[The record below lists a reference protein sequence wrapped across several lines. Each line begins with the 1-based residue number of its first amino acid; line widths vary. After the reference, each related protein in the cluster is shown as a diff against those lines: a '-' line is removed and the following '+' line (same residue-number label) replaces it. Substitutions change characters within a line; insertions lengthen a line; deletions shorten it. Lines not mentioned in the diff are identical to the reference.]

1 MDLISKLVF
10 RALFA
15 SNRSRCSHGSRR
27 RSLLELT
34 GLISKPVFRWFENE
48 SNEALSGRKIPGPS
62 SFDIFEGHSKATML
76 LIFNNAA
83 QGILSSFFFKYAVQ
97 KPYISFMDSITMGFG
112 IGLSGRGRYQLITER
127 SVLAMPENG
136 IGLFPD
142 VGFCI
147 YSSTNSR
154 KRISCERLEA
164 ANALK
169 KQMLAEVI
177 YSDEDRKFDKDI
189 TVGLICSELLNLAEY
204 NVHMAKLLDGGRN
217 KLAARLGSPE
227 SLQQLVEGG
236 NVGHLHKLLG
246 IESSSQDAEGLIVL
260 NIGSYMGGVDL
271 WWTCKSSYPN
281 QRNYEGG
288 ITLAG
293 VTEAEVRTKEEM
305 ASFLLRG
312 SLACAIGST
321 NMNSQSRAF
330 LEHGIPDSPE
340 MVVEL
345 MQK

>member
-1 MDLISKLVF
+1 MRAFVF
-10 RALFA
+10 DFQPQDPENIYVALA
-15 SNRSRCSHGSRR
+15 
-27 RSLLELT
+27 
-34 GLISKPVFRWFENE
+34 
-48 SNEALSGRKIPGPS
+48 ALSGRKIPVQDSGDVNDSADEAKLIENMGLSKEVNGSSEYGGEDENGTTFNDTDQADTDDNDDNKPEHPGEVSKYERNLELLNIMTHSIFLSPS

-83 QGILSSFFFKYAVQ
+83 QGILSSFFFKYA
-97 KPYISFMDSITMGFG
+97 
-112 IGLSGRGRYQLITER
+112 
-127 SVLAMPENG
+127 A
-136 IGLFPD
+136 
-142 VGFCI
+142 
-147 YSSTNSR
+147 
-154 KRISCERLEA
+154 
-164 ANALK
+164 
-169 KQMLAEVI
+169 
-177 YSDEDRKFDKDI
+177 
-189 TVGLICSELLNLAEY
+189 
-204 NVHMAKLLDGGRN
+204 
-217 KLAARLGSPE
+217 
-227 SLQQLVEGG
+227 
-236 NVGHLHKLLG
+236 
-246 IESSSQDAEGLIVL
+246 DAEGLIVL

-345 MQK
+345 MQKVKLASLKKLSLNAKWIL